1 MAGWF
6 GWIVTLG
13 VAMAASTKMENGNST
28 SGGRQQGQEVFR
40 QRLREYLGC
49 TPCRADLCPGVPDN
63 CRETV
68 MEIGVCACCKVCAL
82 TEGSPCG
89 VYTSPGGVYT
99 APCGSHLSCTPLSAG
114 GDSAND
120 VLLLLQNK
128 GICQPSQRGQS
139 HVILMAICRPS
150 GCTVASGVVGV
161 VVGVCNRSQMRTSKI
176 YMFNFWCEYSI
187 SVPCHFNPWLE
198 THKRNF

>member
-1 MAGWF
+1 
-6 GWIVTLG
+6 
-13 VAMAASTKMENGNST
+13 
-28 SGGRQQGQEVFR
+28 
-40 QRLREYLGC
+40 
-49 TPCRADLCPGVPDN
+49 
-63 CRETV
+63 

-161 VVGVCNRSQMRTSKI
+161 VIFVVVVVVVGDCNQTRTSKCTRLI
-176 YMFNFWCEYSI
+176 FGVSI
-187 SVPCHFNPWLE
+187 GLDPG
-198 THKRNF
+198 